1 MRTFALHLGVAAA
14 YVSLGVFVPQFLIS
28 WPGGAAFFLLGVWA
42 LPALV
47 RRLR

>member
-1 MRTFALHLGVAAA
+1 VKTVALHGGVAAA
-14 YVSLGVFVPQFLIS
+14 YVTLGVFVPQVLIS
-28 WPGGAAFFLLGVWA
+28 WPVGAAFYLLGVCA

>member
-1 MRTFALHLGVAAA
+1 MRTLALHLGAATA
-14 YVSLGVFVPQFLIS
+14 YVALGVAVPQLLIS
-28 WPGGAAFFLLGVWA
+28 WPVGAAFFLIAVCA

>member
-1 MRTFALHLGVAAA
+1 MRTLALHAGVAAS
-14 YVSLGVFVPQFLIS
+14 YVTLGVFVPHVLIS
-28 WPGGAAFFLLGVWA
+28 WPVGAAFFLLGVWA

>member
-1 MRTFALHLGVAAA
+1 MRTLALHIGVAAA
-14 YVSLGVFVPQFLIS
+14 YVTLGVFVPQVLIS
-28 WPGGAAFFLLGVWA
+28 WPVGAACYLLGVCA

>member
-1 MRTFALHLGVAAA
+1 VRTLALHSGVAAA
-14 YVSLGVFVPQFLIS
+14 YVTFGVLVPEVLIS
-28 WPGGAAFFLLGVWA
+28 WPVGAAFYLLGVCT

>member
-1 MRTFALHLGVAAA
+1 LRTLTLHLAVAAV
-14 YVSLGVFVPQFLIS
+14 YVTVGVFVPQLLIS
-28 WPGGAAFFLLGVWA
+28 WPVGAAFFLLGVWA